1 MRQGWAS
8 VERSIALAPGLP
20 GGYLSNTQTSVRT
33 LTVPVMVKSDDLQK
47 TKEDMAKWLVNKE
60 AKELIFKDEPDRV
73 YYAVVDGSLDLDEL
87 FKVGIGTI
95 TFLCPDPH
103 KYAKEEVSYDIAGG
117 LTTLNNKGTAN
128 AKPILE
134 LTATKDTTFA
144 LIENQFDEYMLLGYP
159 LEEDGQEQIVDDRVS
174 VMFEDGSTLS
184 SWSTTNYKVDTN
196 FIDVSG
202 SMTSDGSGIRTQ
214 SYGTGDKMH
223 GPAITKE
230 LPKALQDFEIN
241 TNFDIVSRRPEDN
254 FRMEVYFLDENMNM
268 LGKMGIK
275 DNNRA
280 DKKRMA
286 LGRVGPYKGG
296 GESNGYVIGQ
306 HNYNCI
312 IKTDTTLFNLYV
324 KREGKLFTFYV
335 GRWRNKKHEWVAKQT
350 YLDVAGEYAGKLKFI
365 TLFIGNY
372 KDRAVP
378 TRLRINNVEVFE
390 LKQLTV
396 DQTPYI
402 LRAGDELIIDHE
414 SEGVFING
422 INAMPLKHFGSDFFE
437 LPNGYSSINIHPDD
451 AFEGT
456 VRYRERYK

>member
-1 MRQGWAS
+1 AH
-8 VERSIALAPGLP
+8 
-20 GGYLSNTQTSVRT
+20 LSSTKTNIRAI
-33 LTVPVMVKSDDLQK
+33 TVPVFISAESYSDLQK
-47 TKEDMAKWLVNKE
+47 VKEDLANWLIHRE
-60 AKELIFKDEPDRV
+60 PKELIFKDEPDRV
-73 YYAVVDGSLDLDEL
+73 YYAVVDGALDLDEL
-87 FKVGIGTI
+87 VRWGTGTI
-95 TFLCPDPH
+95 AFLCPDPD

-144 LIENQFDEYMLLGYP
+144 LIENQFEEYMLLGYP
-159 LEEDGQEQIVDDRVS
+159 LEEEGQEQIVDDRVS

-196 FIDVSG
+196 FNDVRG
-202 SMTSDGSGIRTQ
+202 SMTSDGSRIRAQ

-286 LGRVGPYKGG
+286 LGRVGAYKGG

-306 HNYNCI
+306 HNYNRI

-350 YLDVAGEYAGKLKFI
+350 YLDVAGEYAGKLKFV

-372 KDRAVP
+372 KDRTVP

-422 INAMPLKHFGSDFFE
+422 VNAMPLKHFGSDFFE